1 MQKQKRKM
9 SPKTLYSPVS
19 GKFLLPDPSQTM
31 GSSFKRDR
39 QGHEMAERFPFYCRG
54 GAKIT
59 VLTLAFLFQDQGLA
73 SMQLF
78 TFSFLWCLFG
88 FAVAIKT
95 TLTGTLPRLTSSMPL
110 VCPVSWWW
118 STFRALSTQVSAV
131 PEQLLLS
138 RHLVDSI
145 VV

>member
-1 MQKQKRKM
+1 MQKQEKCHQRPYIPQ
-9 SPKTLYSPVS
+9 SVVNSLI
-19 GKFLLPDPSQTM
+19 LLRQWRAPSKEIGRAMRWQRA
-31 GSSFKRDR
+31 SLF
-39 QGHEMAERFPFYCRG
+39 CRR
-54 GAKIT
+54 GAKVTI
-59 VLTLAFLFQDQGLA
+59 LTLALLFQDQGLA

-95 TLTGTLPRLTSSMPL
+95 ILTGTLPRLTSSMPL

-118 STFRALSTQVSAV
+118 STFRALSTQVSVV
-131 PEQLLLS
+131 PEQLILS
-138 RHLVDSI
+138 CRLVDSI